1 MLARRLPGILPA
13 PTLEEAL
20 ETTAI
25 HSVAGLLGGR
35 PLLARR
41 PFRAPHH
48 TTSAAALV
56 GGGRPLRPGEVTLA
70 HRGVLFLDELAEFSR
85 SAPSSRLRQPLE
97 ERVVHVSRAAASES
111 FPADAL
117 VVAAMNPCPCG
128 YAGEPSRACSC
139 PPGAA
144 ERYRRRISGPLLD
157 RFDVH
162 VEVPSVRLRRPRR
175 VRVAERSSAIAAR
188 VRCARRRQSERFGH
202 GSALNAHMAAAE
214 IARYCPLDAAAS
226 DLLARAA
233 SRLALSARGCGRV
246 LKVARTIAD
255 LAERDGIGA
264 APPRRGSPVPA
275 ERLEL
280 SVVAIFATSTAA
292 LASTSPEVARRPG
305 GSIDRSPDLG

>member
-70 HRGVLFLDELAEFSR
+70 HRGVLFLDELAEFPMRALES
-85 SAPSSRLRQPLE
+85 LRQPLE

-162 VEVPSVRLRRPRR
+162 VEVPAVAYADLVASGA
-175 VRVAERSSAIAAR
+175 AERSSAIAAR

-226 DLLARAA
+226 DLLGRAA
-233 SRLALSARGCGRV
+233 SRLALSARACGRV

-264 APPRRGSPVPA
+264 AHLAEALQYRPSGS
-275 ERLEL
+275 
-280 SVVAIFATSTAA
+280 
-292 LASTSPEVARRPG
+292 SPH
-305 GSIDRSPDLG
+305 